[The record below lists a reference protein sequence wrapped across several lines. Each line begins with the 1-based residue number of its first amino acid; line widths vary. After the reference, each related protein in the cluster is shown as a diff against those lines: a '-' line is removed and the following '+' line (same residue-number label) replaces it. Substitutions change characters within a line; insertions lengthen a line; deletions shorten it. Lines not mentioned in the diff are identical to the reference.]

1 MARHYTDASSV
12 QKFAKAQISGRNISC
27 ASTTKVSSVVNVTW
41 CFQLNQRDRHTNIG
55 STRLKLCATTVVE
68 RTLEINK
75 RGTFYG
81 TIPQTKKGPF
91 NAYYVTQSRDL
102 QLNKLMMT
110 ITTFMQE
117 ISLTSVINVQMSL
130 MLAVETFLLTSEL
143 LTRVKNESPRQRKI
157 AIDLS
162 MDPINT
168 YTTS

>member
-27 ASTTKVSSVVNVTW
+27 ASTTKASSVVNVTW

-91 NAYYVTQSRDL
+91 NAYYVTQSRAL

-110 ITTFMQE
+110 ITTFIQV
-117 ISLTSVINVQMSL
+117 ISKCDQCPDVAYASSGNLFAHIRATH
-130 MLAVETFLLTSEL
+130 
-143 LTRVKNESPRQRKI
+143 KGKKRKPK
-157 AIDLS
+157 AKKKCD
-162 MDPINT
+162 
-168 YTTS
+168 